1 MGEIDLRNEVVNLV
15 NFIKDKDNP
24 LLIANKISYFVSDAL
39 REEKI
44 NLYEAYLLN
53 WEEIRFRRMSY
64 IESGWNGK
72 VRISTCLAILN
83 QRMLAQVFKDNVAV
97 SELKEWGLEAL
108 NLNGEKRAHYILD
121 RYNTFLDAGKS
132 PELLKELLKV
142 RNRYQ
147 SLSDNDGPY
156 HNEVFPYHFYSP
168 EKILLDYDGNAYEQM
183 IDEEIENL
191 IIELNLK

>member
-1 MGEIDLRNEVVNLV
+1 MKNDVVNLI

-24 LLIANKISYFVSDAL
+24 LLIANKISYFISDAL
-39 REEKI
+39 REKKT

-64 IESGWNGK
+64 IESGWNGR

-83 QRMLAQVFKDNVAV
+83 QRMLAQVFQDNVAANK
-97 SELKEWGLEAL
+97 LKDWALEAL
-108 NLNGEKRAHYILD
+108 NLNGEKREHYILD
-121 RYNTFLDAGKS
+121 RYNTFLDANNS
-132 PELLKELLKV
+132 HELLKELLEI
-142 RNRYQ
+142 RNNYQ
-147 SLSDNDGPY
+147 SLSDNEGPY

-168 EKILLDYDGNAYEQM
+168 EKILLDCDGSTYEQ
-183 IDEEIENL
+183 IVDEEIENL